1 MFNQLKEWDR
11 RLFLYLNGKHN
22 SFFDVVMYWAS
33 DKLFWLP
40 FYAVLLLLVVR
51 YFKKKSGVVL
61 LYIAALIA
69 VSDQLASDLI
79 KDWVKRL
86 RPSHE
91 IALQNF
97 IHLSKAGAGGPYG
110 FISSH
115 ACNSFALF
123 AFLSLIFPRSFMP
136 LKWVLFFWAIVV
148 SYSRIYNGVHY
159 PGDVIAGAIAGS
171 MLGWLFSRLYYYT
184 INKWWRNQLS
194 VADK

>member
-1 MFNQLKEWDR
+1 MFNQLKEWDK

-79 KDWVKRL
+79 KNTVKRL

-136 LKWVLFFWAIVV
+136 LKWVLFFWAIV
-148 SYSRIYNGVHY
+148 SKLQPHLQWCSLSRRCNCRSHCGQYVGLAVQSSLLLYNQQMVAQTT
-159 PGDVIAGAIAGS
+159 VGS
-171 MLGWLFSRLYYYT
+171 G
-184 INKWWRNQLS
+184 
-194 VADK
+194 